1 MSTSPKVTVQIPVY
15 NGEKYLKECLESILN
30 QSFTDFECLI
40 IDDGS
45 TDGSAA
51 VIESFR
57 DPRVRFVR
65 NERNMG
71 ISHTR
76 NRGFDLA
83 RGTYVALMDCD
94 DVCPPERLDR
104 QVAFMDAHP
113 EVGVCG
119 SWVQEMYPDGT
130 MIEEQLR
137 RYPADDASIRRMLM
151 QDSPLWNPSLILRKS
166 MIRQHRL
173 YYNPDFKLGEDFDL
187 VVRAAGVT
195 QLANI
200 PEALL
205 YYRRHE
211 NQISTL
217 RTFEA
222 HRNANLLRLNLIV
235 KEIGKYLPG
244 ATLDVLEGTNVNSLT
259 AAGYFEKM
267 LRVDQLL
274 ARLNDP
280 ADARKKAAYGQL
292 NQYLIMIWFTSL
304 RLLPRYE
311 MSTYAVMRQSN
322 FFRNLPLRSRL
333 LFGVKS
339 ALGLKQD
346 WMKQLRQRVKGD
358 KKMAWQ

>member
-1 MSTSPKVTVQIPVY
+1 MHTSLKVTVQIPVY

-30 QSFTDFECLI
+30 QSFTQFECLI

-51 VIESFR
+51 IIQSFS

-83 RGTYVALMDCD
+83 RGTYIALMDCD
-94 DVCPPERLDR
+94 DVCPPERLAR

-113 EVGVCG
+113 EVGICG
-119 SWVQEMYPDGT
+119 SWVQEMYPDGA

-137 RYPADDASIRRMLM
+137 KYPADDASIRQMLM
-151 QDSPLWNPSLILRKS
+151 LDCPLWNPSLMLRKS
-166 MIRQHRL
+166 MIQQHRL

-187 VVRAAGVT
+187 VVRAAAVT

-222 HRNANLLRLNLIV
+222 YRNANLHRMNLIA
-235 KEIGKYLPG
+235 KEIAKYLPG
-244 ATLDVLEGTNVNSLT
+244 ATLDVLEGTNVNGLT

-274 ARLNDP
+274 NRLNDP
-280 ADARKKAAYGQL
+280 ADAQKRAAYQQL
-292 NQYLIMIWFTSL
+292 NHYLTIIWFTSL

-311 MSTYAVMRQSN
+311 MDTYAVLRQSN
-322 FFRNLPLRSRL
+322 FFKTLPLRSRL
-333 LFGVKS
+333 LYQVKS
-339 ALGLKQD
+339 VLGLKQD
-346 WMKQLRQRVKGD
+346 WMRRLRHWVRGE
-358 KKMAWQ
+358 KKLAWQ

>member
-1 MSTSPKVTVQIPVY
+1 MSTSLKVTVQIPVY

-45 TDGSAA
+45 SDGSAA

-71 ISHTR
+71 ISLTR

-83 RGTYVALMDCD
+83 RGEYIALMDCD
-94 DVCPPERLDR
+94 DVCPPERLAR

-113 EVGVCG
+113 EVGICG
-119 SWVQEMYPDGT
+119 SWVQEMYPDGQ
-130 MIEEQLR
+130 MIKEQLR
-137 RYPADDASIRRMLM
+137 RYPQDDAPIRRMMM
-151 QDSPLWNPSLILRKS
+151 QDCPLWNPSLMLRKS
-166 MIRQHRL
+166 MVRQHRL

-187 VVRAAGVT
+187 VVRAAAVT

-211 NQISTL
+211 NQISTR

-222 HRNANLLRLNLIV
+222 HRNANLLRMNLIA
-235 KEIGKYLPG
+235 KEAGKHLPG
-244 ATLDVLEGTNVNSLT
+244 ATLDVLDGTNLGSLT

-267 LRVDQLL
+267 LRVDELL

-280 ADARKKAAYGQL
+280 ADAEKSAAYKQL
-292 NQYLIMIWFTSL
+292 NHYLSLIWFTSL

-311 MSTYAVMRQSN
+311 MSTYAVLRQSS
-322 FFRNLPLRSRL
+322 FFKTLPLRSRL
-333 LFGVKS
+333 LFRVKS

-346 WMKQLRQRVKGD
+346 WMSELRQRVKGE
-358 KKMAWQ
+358 KKLAWQ

>member
-1 MSTSPKVTVQIPVY
+1 MSTSLKVTVQIPVY

-30 QSFTDFECLI
+30 QTFTDFECLI

-51 VIESFR
+51 VIESFA
-57 DPRVRFVR
+57 DPRIRFVR

-83 RGTYVALMDCD
+83 RGTYIALMDCD
-94 DVCPPERLDR
+94 DTCPPERLAR

-113 EVGVCG
+113 EVGICG
-119 SWVQEMYPDGT
+119 SWVQEMYPDGA
-130 MIEEQLR
+130 IIKEQLR
-137 RYPADDASIRRMLM
+137 KYPADDASIRRMLM
-151 QDSPLWNPSLILRKS
+151 QDCPLWNPSLMLRKS
-166 MIRQHRL
+166 MIEQHRL

-217 RTFEA
+217 RVFEA
-222 HRNANLLRLNLIV
+222 HRNANLHRMNLIV
-235 KEIGKYLPG
+235 KEVRNYLPD

-274 ARLNDP
+274 IRLNDS

-292 NQYLIMIWFTSL
+292 NQHLGIIWFTSL
-304 RLLPRYE
+304 RLLPRYD
-311 MSTYAVMRQSN
+311 MGTYAVLRQSN

-333 LFGVKS
+333 LFQVKS
-339 ALGLKQD
+339 MLGLKQD
-346 WMKQLRQRVKGD
+346 WMKQLR
-358 KKMAWQ
+358 